1 MTSVSSMN
9 EARHPKPVFW
19 DNSEG
24 YGGEGGRRVQ
34 DGGDTYTCGRFMLI
48 YEKSHHNSIK

>member
-9 EARHPKPVFW
+9 EARHPKPVLW

-24 YGGEGGRRVQ
+24 YGGEGGRRRFRI
-34 DGGDTYTCGRFMLI
+34 GGTHIPVADSC
-48 YEKSHHNSIK
+48 